1 MAEAVNPLRAAIKS
15 CRKHFVWA
23 AAFSAL
29 LNLLYIAP
37 TLYMLQVYDRVVP
50 ARGDLTLLAFT
61 VLLALALG
69 TLTILDTLRGRMFTR
84 ASMRF
89 DRRLTG
95 IILNTAFGARGSSE
109 AINKQVM
116 REFDSLRQIL
126 TGPSMLA
133 LFDLPWL
140 PIYLLVCFLLHPAL
154 GAVVTFGG
162 GVLAL
167 LGWLNE
173 QRTKSSLRR
182 ANEAANRTYAAQDRT
197 LAAADVVRALGMRQ
211 AMINRQLADRETS
224 VGLQMEANFISGGYV
239 ALSRFA
245 RLFLQSAAL
254 GVGAWLAIHD
264 RISAGTI
271 FAASFLAARALGPL
285 EQVLGSWKNIGHAR
299 DAWRTVEQF
308 LASVGANPPA
318 TNLPRPMGT
327 LDVEAVSVRSPAGD
341 RALLANINFRAE
353 PGEIIALIGRSGAGK
368 STLLKAIAG
377 ITPYSGAIR
386 FDSSEMKEYDP
397 ERLGAW
403 IGYAPQDASLFP
415 GTVKDNISRFAAHS
429 GAPPEE
435 LDLMVIAAAKSCGV
449 HEMIARLPAGYD
461 TMVGWSGVGLS
472 AGQAQRIAL
481 ARALYGMPHVV
492 LLDEPDA
499 HLDGEGEVILARALQ
514 ALKAVNRTTVV
525 VSHRNHILSVADRI
539 MVMRDGRLELDGPR
553 NEVMER
559 LTQAAR
565 RAQAPT
571 AVPEP
576 ASAPPESPPLAMS
589 A

>member
-1 MAEAVNPLRAAIKS
+1 
-15 CRKHFVWA
+15 
-23 AAFSAL
+23 
-29 LNLLYIAP
+29 
-37 TLYMLQVYDRVVP
+37 
-50 ARGDLTLLAFT
+50 
-61 VLLALALG
+61 
-69 TLTILDTLRGRMFTR
+69 
-84 ASMRF
+84 
-89 DRRLTG
+89 
-95 IILNTAFGARGSSE
+95 
-109 AINKQVM
+109 
-116 REFDSLRQIL
+116 
-126 TGPSMLA
+126 
-133 LFDLPWL
+133 
-140 PIYLLVCFLLHPAL
+140 
-154 GAVVTFGG
+154 
-162 GVLAL
+162 
-167 LGWLNE
+167 
-173 QRTKSSLRR
+173 
-182 ANEAANRTYAAQDRT
+182 
-197 LAAADVVRALGMRQ
+197 MRQ

-224 VGLQMEANFISGGYV
+224 VGLQLEANFISGGYV

-264 RISAGTI
+264 KISAGTI

-285 EQVLGSWKNIGHAR
+285 EQVLGSWKSIGHAR

-308 LASVGANPPA
+308 LANAGANPPS

-327 LDVEAVSVRSPAGD
+327 LDVEALSVRSPAGD
-341 RALLANINFRAE
+341 RALLANVNFRAE

-368 STLLKAIAG
+368 STLLRAIAG
-377 ITPYSGAIR
+377 IMPYSGAIR

-461 TMVGWSGVGLS
+461 TMIGWSGVGLS

-514 ALKAVNRTTVV
+514 ALKAVNRTTIV

-553 NEVMER
+553 NEVVER

-565 RAQAPT
+565 RAQAP
-571 AVPEP
+571 VPVSEPEP
-576 ASAPPESPPLAMS
+576 TSAPPQSPPLAMS

>member
-1 MAEAVNPLRAAIKS
+1 MADAINPLRAAIKS

-50 ARGDLTLLAFT
+50 SRGDLTLAAFT
-61 VLLALALG
+61 LLLALALG

-84 ASMRF
+84 ASLRF
-89 DRRLTG
+89 DRRLTAL
-95 IILNTAFGARGSSE
+95 ILNTAFSARGSNE

-126 TGPSMLA
+126 TGPPMLA

-154 GAVVTFGG
+154 GAVVTLGG
-162 GVLAL
+162 GLLAL

-182 ANEAANRTYAAQDRT
+182 ANEAANRTYATQDRT

-211 AMINRQLADRETS
+211 AMINRQLAERETS

-308 LASVGANPPA
+308 LANAGAAAPS
-318 TNLPRPMGT
+318 TNLPRPMGA
-327 LDVEAVSVRSPAGD
+327 LDVEALSVRSPAGD
-341 RALLANINFRAE
+341 RTLLANISFSAQ
-353 PGEIIALIGRSGAGK
+353 PGEIIAVIGRSGAGK
-368 STLLKAIAG
+368 STLLRAIAG
-377 ITPYSGAIR
+377 ITSYSGAIR

-429 GAPPEE
+429 GAAPEE
-435 LDLMVIAAAKSCGV
+435 LDLMVISAAKSCGV

-461 TMVGWSGVGLS
+461 TLVGWSGVGLS

-481 ARALYGMPHVV
+481 ARAVYGMPHVI

-499 HLDGEGEVILARALQ
+499 HLDGEGEVVLARALQ
-514 ALKAVNRTTVV
+514 ALKAVGRTTIV

-539 MVMRDGRLELDGPR
+539 MVMRDGRIELDGPR
-553 NEVMER
+553 DAVLER
-559 LTQAAR
+559 LTAAAR
-565 RAQAPT
+565 RGPAP
-571 AVPEP
+571 AP
-576 ASAPPESPPLAMS
+576 AADPPASPPLAMS